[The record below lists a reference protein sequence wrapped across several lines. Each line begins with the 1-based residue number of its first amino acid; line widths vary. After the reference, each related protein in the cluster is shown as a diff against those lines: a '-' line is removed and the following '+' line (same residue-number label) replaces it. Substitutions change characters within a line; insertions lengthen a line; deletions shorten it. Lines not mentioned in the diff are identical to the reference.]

1 MAKMTLGGLKK
12 LRETLLKDKAK
23 TDSGDTITRI
33 LVGMGTCGIAAGAND
48 TMKELEEQISKMGLK
63 DIELKPT
70 GCMGACYVE
79 PTVEVSVPGMP
90 NILYGKVTPEIARKI
105 LENHVVQKRLIN
117 DVIVDKPAIDI
128 IR

>member
-1 MAKMTLGGLKK
+1 MAKLTLGGLKK
-12 LRETLLKDKAK
+12 LRESLMKENAK
-23 TDSGDTITRI
+23 SKSDASITRI

-48 TMKELEEQISKMGLK
+48 TMKELEEQINKMGLK